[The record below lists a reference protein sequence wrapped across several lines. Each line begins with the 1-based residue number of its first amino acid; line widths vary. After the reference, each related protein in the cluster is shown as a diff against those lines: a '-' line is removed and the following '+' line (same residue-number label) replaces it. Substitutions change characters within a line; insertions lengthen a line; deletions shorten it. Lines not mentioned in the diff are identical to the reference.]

1 MSGSVEKTIE
11 EILTKVEE
19 GKVEETKT
27 DITNAVKDVVKE
39 VILTEVI
46 IDITKITF
54 SQMLE
59 NFLNQNKDKLDSLS
73 IKISPEMHK
82 YFLLLCK
89 EKGDFFTDI
98 DSSLKKII
106 LDDKIDTKD
115 IPEIIVLVTKVYE
128 IIKSDKAVPK
138 VDPYELIKTLLN
150 MVFTLYIETNKVQ
163 NKELAADLLKIIGV
177 AIDLIKLKALKPPK
191 IGCLSKLF
199 K

>member
-1 MSGSVEKTIE
+1 MSDTVEKTIE

-19 GKVEETKT
+19 SKVEETKT
-27 DITNAVKDVVKE
+27 DITEAVKE
-39 VILTEVI
+39 VILTEVM

-89 EKGDFFTDI
+89 EKGDFFTDV

-115 IPEIIVLVTKVYE
+115 IPEIIILVTKVYE
-128 IIKSDKAVPK
+128 IIKSDKGFPK

-163 NKELAADLLKIIGV
+163 NKELATDLLKIIDV
-177 AIDLIKLKALKPPK
+177 SIDLIKLKAIKPPT

>member
-138 VDPYELIKTLLN
+138 IDPYELIKTLLN

>member
-1 MSGSVEKTIE
+1 MSDRVEKTIE
-11 EILTKVEE
+11 EGKVEE
-19 GKVEETKT
+19 GKPVIAEVVK
-27 DITNAVKDVVKE
+27 DLVKDVVKD

-46 IDITKITF
+46 LDITKITF

-89 EKGDFFTDI
+89 EKADFFTDI
-98 DSSLKKII
+98 ESSLKKII

-115 IPEIIVLVTKVYE
+115 IPEIIILVTKVYE
-128 IIKSDKAVPK
+128 IIKSDKGFPK

-177 AIDLIKLKALKPPK
+177 AIDLIKLKAIKPPK
-191 IGCLSKLF
+191 IGCFNSLF
-199 K
+199 KF